1 MPRPSGTVGTP
12 DQGTGGSGPGE
23 DTPALGECLG
33 GRRTRRSRGE
43 AVRGARKEGCL
54 KRTSLFVALMLLP
67 GCRAD
72 AGDALVRDR
81 YVDLMV
87 ALRELA
93 RDSDVPEEF
102 YVRKDSVL
110 RAAGVTD
117 SMLVAYARRHGRD
130 VAYMAA
136 VWDSVAQRLIDGDT
150 IMR

>member
-1 MPRPSGTVGTP
+1 
-12 DQGTGGSGPGE
+12 
-23 DTPALGECLG
+23 
-33 GRRTRRSRGE
+33 
-43 AVRGARKEGCL
+43 
-54 KRTSLFVALMLLP
+54 MLLP